1 MHIDFRRQPGQGRL
15 SRGLDIGLHA
25 LGVILFLLGV
35 IDLCLGA
42 FSAAAY
48 GIVGGILIGCVPALQ
63 LEPDFDDVHAAIP
76 PGPKGAAVLHP
87 DGSRTA
93 LELVYIGRDDD
104 GMAMFRATM
113 PVNFSDGD
121 QLVMDELP
129 PNTGIVGFWSSAP

>member
-1 MHIDFRRQPGQGRL
+1 MRIDFRRQPGQGRL

-35 IDLCLGA
+35 GDLYIGA
-42 FSAAAY
+42 FTEATF
-48 GIVGGILIGCVPALQ
+48 GIVGGILIGCLPALQ
-63 LEPDFDDVHAAIP
+63 FEPDFDDIHAAIP

-87 DGSRTA
+87 DGTRSA
-93 LELVYIGRDDD
+93 LELVYVGRDDD
-104 GMAMFRATM
+104 DMAMFAATM